1 VSDRLRTVLMSRGG
15 PDAKHLAAVLA
26 DAGLLDAIVIE
37 DSGAARRGK
46 LAQSF
51 KGVAAWAI
59 PAKALQ
65 VLSLVLY
72 GNWSAKVLAQGLG
85 VADFPAGVSQ
95 IEIGNANDAA
105 SIAVLEDLRPDVLV
119 VLGTG
124 ILRDEVIAVPALYA
138 LNIHG
143 GAVPA
148 YRGVYSDF
156 WTLANDDPGAVC
168 STIFHI
174 DSGVDTGPV
183 ALAAR
188 VQMQPWPSLAEIKVA
203 NSRLRAQL
211 MVKALRE
218 AHAGTLPRIPQEPD
232 RARTWYTPSA
242 WQLAA
247 GLWRIRRSR
256 IRAARLASR
265 ASRPAHT
272 PVD

>member
-1 VSDRLRTVLMSRGG
+1 VTDRLRTVLLSRGG
-15 PDAKHLAAVLA
+15 PDAKHLAAVLNA
-26 DAGLLDAIVIE
+26 AGLLDAIVIE

-51 KGVAAWAI
+51 KGVPFWAI
-59 PAKALQ
+59 PTKALQ
-65 VLSLVLY
+65 VFSLVMY
-72 GNWSAKVLAQGLG
+72 GNWSAKVLDRGLG
-85 VADFPAGVSQ
+85 VADFPADVSQ

-105 SIAVLEDLRPDVLV
+105 SIAVLKDLRPDVLI

-124 ILRDEVIAVPALYA
+124 ILRDEVIAIPALHA

-143 GAVPA
+143 GAVPE

-183 ALAAR
+183 ALTGH
-188 VQMQPWPSLAEIKVA
+188 VQMQPWPSLAEVKIA

-211 MVKALRE
+211 MVRALEE
-218 AHAGTLPRIPQEPD
+218 ARAGTLPRIPQQRE

-242 WQLAA
+242 LQLTS

-256 IRAARLASR
+256 IRAARLSPSP
-265 ASRPAHT
+265 SRPART
-272 PVD
+272 AD